1 MIRGQ
6 TFQQQTFVTPAK
18 AGGHHRLSKFR
29 RWVMDSRLRGNGEV
43 LALGDVLELAD
54 EL

>member
-1 MIRGQ
+1 MIQGQ

-18 AGGHHRLSKFR
+18 AGGHHRLSKFGVR
-29 RWVMDSRLRGNGEV
+29 VMDSRLRGNDEV
-43 LALGDVLELAD
+43 LVLVHMLELEG